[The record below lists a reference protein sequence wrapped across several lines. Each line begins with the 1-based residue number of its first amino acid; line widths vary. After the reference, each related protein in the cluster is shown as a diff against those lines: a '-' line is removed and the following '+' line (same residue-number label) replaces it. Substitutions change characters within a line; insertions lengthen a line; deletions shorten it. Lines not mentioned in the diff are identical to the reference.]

1 MFAQDQIAGLPA
13 MSALIVRS
21 GRLLVVLL
29 VSCTFWCSSPSF
41 ADESGSFQALRASV
55 IEDETTSGFLLDGRF
70 SITLSSGAKEA
81 LQNGIPLMFELQVQ
95 LVRVHRWLWDSV
107 KVDLKQSRQIQY
119 HDLSRSYVV
128 KNINAGTQRNFRR
141 LSDAMDAAGALENLL
156 LANGRLIEN
165 DADYKI
171 RLRGSLDIE
180 SLPTPVRLIAYVSSA
195 WDMSSE
201 WHTWSLDR

>member
-13 MSALIVRS
+13 MSAIFVRP
-21 GRLLVVLL
+21 GRLLVALL
-29 VSCTFWCSSPSF
+29 VSCTFWCSSPSC
-41 ADESGSFQALRASV
+41 ADEAGSFQALSAHV
-55 IEDETTSGFLLDGRF
+55 TEDDTSSGFLLDGQF
-70 SITLSSGAKEA
+70 LITLSSGAKEA
-81 LQNGIPLMFELQVQ
+81 LQNGIPLVFELQVQ
-95 LVRVHRWLWDSV
+95 LVRAHRWLWDSV
-107 KVDLKQSRQIQY
+107 KVDLKQTRQIEY

-128 KNINAGTQRNFRR
+128 KYINTGTQQNFRR
-141 LSDAMDAAGALENLL
+141 LSDALYAAGTLENLL
-156 LANGRLIEN
+156 LANGHLIED

-180 SLPTPVRLIAYVSSA
+180 SLPTPVRLMAYVSSA

>member
-13 MSALIVRS
+13 MSALIVRP
-21 GRLLVVLL
+21 GRLLVALL
-29 VSCTFWCSSPSF
+29 VGCTFWCSSPTF
-41 ADESGSFQALRASV
+41 ADEAGSFQALRAHV
-55 IEDETTSGFLLDGRF
+55 TEDAASPGFLLDGQF

-81 LQNGIPLMFELQVQ
+81 LQNGIPLIFELQVQ
-95 LVRVHRWLWDSV
+95 LVRVHRWIWDSV
-107 KVDLKQSRQIQY
+107 KVDLKQARQIQY

-128 KNINAGTQRNFRR
+128 KYINEGTQRNFRQ

-156 LANGRLIEN
+156 LANGLLIED

>member
-1 MFAQDQIAGLPA
+1 MFAQDHLAGLPA
-13 MSALIVRS
+13 MSALIARP
-21 GRLLVVLL
+21 GRLLVALL

-41 ADESGSFQALRASV
+41 ADEAGSFQALRASV

-128 KNINAGTQRNFRR
+128 KDIDAGTQRNFRR
-141 LSDAMDAAGALENLL
+141 LSDAMVAAGTLENLL

-201 WHTWSLDR
+201 WHTWLLDR

>member
-1 MFAQDQIAGLPA
+1 MFAQDQIAVFPA
-13 MSALIVRS
+13 LSALTLRP
-21 GRLLVVLL
+21 GRLLVALL

-41 ADESGSFQALRASV
+41 ADEAGSFQALRAHV
-55 IEDETTSGFLLDGRF
+55 TEDDKGAGFLLAGQF
-70 SITLSSGAKEA
+70 SIILSSGAKEA
-81 LQNGIPLMFELQVQ
+81 LLNGIPLIFELQVQ

-107 KVDLKQSRQIQY
+107 KVDLKQTRQIQY

-128 KNINAGTQRNFRR
+128 KHIDTGTQRSFRR

-156 LANGRLIEN
+156 LANGHLVED

-180 SLPTPVRLIAYVSSA
+180 ALPTPVRLIAYVSSA

>member
-13 MSALIVRS
+13 MSDLIVRS

-41 ADESGSFQALRASV
+41 ADEAGSFQALRASV
-55 IEDETTSGFLLDGRF
+55 IEDETASGFLLDGQF

-107 KVDLKQSRQIQY
+107 KVDLKQTRQIQY
-119 HDLSRSYVV
+119 HDLSRSYLV
-128 KNINAGTQRNFRR
+128 KDINAGTQRNFRR
-141 LSDAMDAAGALENLL
+141 LSDAMVAAGTLENLL

>member
-13 MSALIVRS
+13 ISALIVRP
-21 GRLLVVLL
+21 GRLLVALL
-29 VSCTFWCSSPSF
+29 VGCTFWCSSPAF
-41 ADESGSFQALRASV
+41 ADETGSFRPLHATV
-55 IEDETTSGFLLDGRF
+55 TEDDTSSGFLLDGQF

-81 LQNGIPLMFELQVQ
+81 LQNGIPLIFELQVQ
-95 LVRVHRWLWDSV
+95 LVRAHRWLWDSV
-107 KVDLKQSRQIQY
+107 KVDLKQTRQIQY

-128 KNINAGTQRNFRR
+128 KDINAGTQRNFRR
-141 LSDAMDAAGALENLL
+141 LSDAMHAAGALENLL
-156 LANGRLIEN
+156 LANGHLIED

-201 WHTWSLDR
+201 WHVWSLDR

>member
-1 MFAQDQIAGLPA
+1 

-21 GRLLVVLL
+21 GRLLVVLI

-55 IEDETTSGFLLDGRF
+55 IEDETTSGFLLDGQF

-95 LVRVHRWLWDSV
+95 LVRAHRWLWDSV
-107 KVDLKQSRQIQY
+107 KVDLKQTRQIQY
-119 HDLSRSYVV
+119 HDLSRSYGV

-156 LANGRLIEN
+156 LANGHLIED